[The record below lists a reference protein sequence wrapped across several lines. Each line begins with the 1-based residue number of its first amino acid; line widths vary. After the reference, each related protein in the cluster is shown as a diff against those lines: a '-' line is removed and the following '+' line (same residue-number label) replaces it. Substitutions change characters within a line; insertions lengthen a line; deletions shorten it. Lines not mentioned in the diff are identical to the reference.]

1 MYQLIIGTK
10 NWFSWSLRPYSD
22 RRRGAQEL
30 LAGDTRRSRTGD
42 FLFGG
47 FSIAHC
53 MYAPVVSRFRAYGI
67 ALPPLLERYCDHVW
81 RLPAMQDWLTAS
93 KAEVNQGLPGF
104 TA

>member
-1 MYQLIIGTK
+1 
-10 NWFSWSLRPYSD
+10 
-22 RRRGAQEL
+22 
-30 LAGDTRRSRTGD
+30 
-42 FLFGG
+42 
-47 FSIAHC
+47 